1 MSGLGSKARVLDG
14 AEAHTSS
21 KEDSDAPSCP
31 LCDSVACPPLG
42 AAPEGCFISCSARAL
57 AACAVLTRSLFRQ
70 VWCNGEE
77 VKVVSGTK
85 DEYVVDVWSG
95 NHPVFQGGDQSL
107 IIEAGQLNKFDD
119 KWGDMGEF
127 AGDLKTINDK

>member
-1 MSGLGSKARVLDG
+1 MSTLRAAVSA
-14 AEAHTSS
+14 A
-21 KEDSDAPSCP
+21 APAASRRAAQPRRAAP
-31 LCDSVACPPLG
+31 LCAKKDLHPDWT
-42 AAPEGCFISCSARAL
+42 PEAKGR
-57 AACAVLTRSLFRQ
+57 
-70 VWCNGEE
+70 CNGEE
-77 VKVVSGTK
+77 EKVVSGTK